1 MLFHAFCRS
10 LFSALKH
17 RYQETAE
24 KQYED
29 PGARAPFSTWR
40 RSGNFEDA
48 ATIAPE
54 AQKEKS
60 KSLERKTFHRES
72 DKGSHYGSSYQED
85 NSRSGF
91 KDSERSKSNLKET
104 TALSEKQEE
113 KSADELIFNFRQ
125 ALRRHALSENEKAQE
140 HERVTDSN
148 VPKIDI
154 EDDATAQR
162 LERLRAA
169 RAKIHEQRQ
178 SDKVHSQSFATEFKI
193 DKDKQEKPR
202 SESASS
208 VSSQKS
214 GTDRVHSEE
223 PVSKSEE
230 QKHRSSTKLARQKL
244 VSDDLRAK
252 YMIKR
257 EDEKEK
263 TPTPSE
269 DSLSRK
275 RSDRKE
281 RLKEHKEFWSKEK
294 EQVKD
299 TSTTKGKSESE
310 NVPSMEEMLLGSSR
324 SSKSSVSKKFE
335 NVDHS
340 SPFGSVYSKPSTV
353 VTTTSSPVS
362 AAAPTITTL
371 TSTYHTQPEKIEKLK
386 SDSVGNKISVKS
398 NEKNIPQESRTE
410 ALGKKDKKYK
420 KYAKAKSLELGALSK
435 QEKTEPVTLVETKDD
450 SNVNDM
456 SSEETSQLS
465 RFERIA
471 KYKEERRRQLKSL
484 QEKFGAGDSSELPS
498 LFLSSKPASEDTS
511 ISRSKS
517 LKVESDNKSDIAGS
531 AVSRSKSLKQEKETE
546 SYGRSSPAFSEM
558 HKMPGL
564 RLAEIGTQAK
574 SREERDVYDSNDEK
588 YKTDKIIDKIHSLK
602 KLKEDQG
609 KRAGQEEMHNVRYS
623 KEFQGDGDLDK
634 HVSYASKALLA
645 DRIMESTQQDRMGIS
660 GTRERVQSSSSE
672 RDVVKTD
679 KTVFGKPSS
688 AKDTE
693 QKSYFEFGTVF
704 TKKEPKI
711 EKPQERSVNL
721 EVRSEEDRD
730 YDSGRDSV
738 DSYSRVRRKL
748 PSVED
753 VLGTATD
760 DKVEKLDKHR
770 DTGKEKKTES
780 KILVKKEVTKEEIS
794 SMTGEEIGRRKVAEN
809 IEKAK
814 FKFLEE
820 EKHAGT
826 FNPARFELGTVYT
839 TKKAEKKSAPDLS
852 VHNEAKPDSFTQ
864 QDSLQRTRQIMLGI
878 ASENE
883 SDVKYGQ
890 KTQEVKRQVTQ
901 PRKEISQSYPE
912 KVQTLKPE
920 VTEEQLAP
928 KLVKDMENER
938 HQSKQEETAGKPPS
952 PRRERRKQV
961 QEKFGKVSD
970 APVFEF
976 GTSYTKKEQI
986 STTEEKSKEVSTSA
1000 VDNMVGI
1007 LPVKGRQESTSV
1019 ILTQKEK
1026 SPEPAPEVKRRHRP
1040 KATNEYDITKQQSL
1054 VSTSPTTIEKQKKH
1068 DGSLVKTKTETISKF
1083 DLKAQAV
1090 SAASGHNVEVPSS
1103 PREMSPLRVFAKTFD
1118 GASAVPASV
1127 SSTEIKPMKFEI
1139 KSSKTGTDVSKTET
1153 SIVKQQQVVKM
1164 KPEPNEE
1171 KELPKPLEK
1180 PPERQTSITSMEF
1193 KKPEA
1198 KVEKTTEKSVSVK
1211 TTEDKTEKTTEK
1223 SVSVKTSQ
1231 TKIEKVVEKP
1241 KPERSEF
1248 TFESVSKSKVKSVP
1262 SSESKEETKK
1272 QELAPTSAPEISK
1285 RQEKVLL
1292 KSEDSEVV
1300 TNATETKQVDKDEK
1314 QSESLFEMHKKQV
1327 EEKLERKRESIHI
1340 EDKAHEKTEKPS
1352 EIFEYHKKQIA
1363 EFLDPRLVTTH
1374 VEDKGISKPEID
1386 LIGKHE
1392 IDSQVIEMHRKAIE
1406 EKLEAKPEPI
1416 QIKEVEN
1423 VQKHEKRRHKTDKP
1437 VLTKLRVEKSIVDTS
1452 LDDILSKNV
1461 DYLSDLEPPEFMRGH
1476 SNGRKDRPQSIHE
1489 HQKGKRILKKK
1500 SLSKRSKSEDRSH
1513 FKVRIYQLKVY

>member
-1 MLFHAFCRS
+1 M
-10 LFSALKH
+10 KH

-60 KSLERKTFHRES
+60 KSLERKTYHRES
-72 DKGSHYGSSYQED
+72 DKGSHYGSSYHEE

-91 KDSERSKSNLKET
+91 KDTERSKSNLKDT
-104 TALSEKQEE
+104 TASSEKQEE

-140 HERVTDSN
+140 HERVTDSI

-193 DKDKQEKPR
+193 DKDKQEKSR

-208 VSSQKS
+208 VSSLKS
-214 GTDRVHSEE
+214 DADRVHSEE
-223 PVSKSEE
+223 SVSKSEE

-294 EQVKD
+294 EHVKD

-324 SSKSSVSKKFE
+324 PSKSSVSKKFE

-362 AAAPTITTL
+362 SSAPTITTL

-386 SDSVGNKISVKS
+386 SDSVGNKISVKT
-398 NEKNIPQESRTE
+398 NEQSIPQESRTE
-410 ALGKKDKKYK
+410 ALSKKDKKYK

-435 QEKTEPVTLVETKDD
+435 QEKTEPDKLVETRDD

-465 RFERIA
+465 RIERIA

-498 LFLSSKPASEDTS
+498 LFLSSKPVSEDTS

-517 LKVESDNKSDIAGS
+517 LKVESENKSDIAGS
-531 AVSRSKSLKQEKETE
+531 AISRSKSLKQEKETE
-546 SYGRSSPAFSEM
+546 LYERSSPAFTEM

-564 RLAEIGTQAK
+564 RLAEIGTQEK
-574 SREERDVYDSNDEK
+574 SREERDIYDSNDEK

-609 KRAGQEEMHNVRYS
+609 KRAGQEEMRYS
-623 KEFQGDGDLDK
+623 KEFQGDADLNK
-634 HVSYASKALLA
+634 PVSYASKALLA
-645 DRIMESTQQDRMGIS
+645 DRIMESTQQDRQGIS
-660 GTRERVQSSSSE
+660 VTRERIQSSSSE

-721 EVRSEEDRD
+721 EVRNEDDRD

-753 VLGTATD
+753 VLGTAAD

-770 DTGKEKKTES
+770 DMVKEKKTEN
-780 KILVKKEVTKEEIS
+780 KIPVKKEITKDEIS
-794 SMTGEEIGRRKVAEN
+794 AMTGEEIGRRKVAEN

-826 FNPARFELGTVYT
+826 FNPARFELGTVYS
-839 TKKAEKKSAPDLS
+839 TKKAEKKSTPDII
-852 VHNEAKPDSFTQ
+852 VHNESKPDSFGK
-864 QDSLQRTRQIMLGI
+864 QDSLERTRQIMLGI

-883 SDVKYGQ
+883 SDVKNEQ
-890 KTQEVKRQVTQ
+890 KSQEVKRQVTQ
-901 PRKEISQSYPE
+901 PRKERKSYPE
-912 KVQTLKPE
+912 KVQTLKQE

-928 KLVKDMENER
+928 KPVIDIKNER
-938 HQSKQEETAGKPPS
+938 QQSKQEETAGKPPS

-976 GTSYTKKEQI
+976 GTSYTKKEQV
-986 STTEEKSKEVSTSA
+986 STTAEELSKEISVST
-1000 VDNMVGI
+1000 VDNKVGI
-1007 LPVKGRQESTSV
+1007 LPMQGRQESTSV
-1019 ILTQKEK
+1019 TLTPKEK

-1040 KATNEYDITKQQSL
+1040 KATNEYDISKQQPL
-1054 VSTSPTTIEKQKKH
+1054 TSTSPTTIEKQQKY
-1068 DGSLVKTKTETISKF
+1068 DVSSVKTKTETMSKF

-1090 SAASGHNVEVPSS
+1090 SAASGQNVEVLSS

-1118 GASAVPASV
+1118 GVSAAPVSV

-1139 KSSKTGTDVSKTET
+1139 KSSKSGTDVSKTET
-1153 SIVKQQQVVKM
+1153 SIVKEQQAVKM
-1164 KPEPNEE
+1164 KQEPNEV
-1171 KELPKPLEK
+1171 KELPKPPEK
-1180 PPERQTSITSMEF
+1180 PPERQTSISSIEF

-1198 KVEKTTEKSVSVK
+1198 KVEQNTEKSVSVK
-1211 TTEDKTEKTTEK
+1211 TTEDRTEKTTEK
-1223 SVSVKTSQ
+1223 SVSVKTSE
-1231 TKIEKVVEKP
+1231 TNIEKVVEKP

-1262 SSESKEETKK
+1262 SSKPKEETKK
-1272 QELAPTSAPEISK
+1272 QELASVPAPEITR
-1285 RQEKVLL
+1285 RQEKDLL
-1292 KSEDSEVV
+1292 KSEDSKNV
-1300 TNATETKQVDKDEK
+1300 TNATETKHVDKDEK

-1340 EDKAHEKTEKPS
+1340 EDKTHEKQEKPS

-1363 EFLDPRLVTTH
+1363 EFLDPRLVTVQ

-1392 IDSQVIEMHRKAIE
+1392 IDSRVIEMHRKEIE
-1406 EKLEAKPEPI
+1406 EKLEAKSEPI
-1416 QIKEVEN
+1416 PIKEVEK
-1423 VQKHEKRRHKTDKP
+1423 VHKHEKHRHKTDKP
-1437 VLTKLRVEKSIVDTS
+1437 VLTKLRVEKKSIVDTS

-1461 DYLSDLEPPEFMRGH
+1461 DYLSDMEPPEFMRGH
-1476 SNGRKDRPQSIHE
+1476 SNGKKDRPQSIHE

-1513 FKVRIYQLKVY
+1513 FKVRNLLIESLLKE